1 MNQCNSCGGFCKKT
15 GCERENTQPNDL
27 ADLLASIKSKQQCID
42 ELESQMQ
49 GLSNEINDF
58 QNTIEK
64 QRHVMNRAIAAWDST
79 THQKNG
85 DGRLWQ
91 CMEELRAE
99 SHNAEVSGLSTRPPG

>member
-1 MNQCNSCGGFCKKT
+1 MTRQCSSCGGFCRKS
-15 GCERENTQPNDL
+15 GCERENTQPYDL
-27 ADLLASIKSKQQCID
+27 LYLLASIKSKQQRID

-64 QRHVMNRAIAAWDST
+64 QRHVMNRAISAWDTT

-99 SHNAEVSGLSTRPPG
+99 SHNAEVKGDQT